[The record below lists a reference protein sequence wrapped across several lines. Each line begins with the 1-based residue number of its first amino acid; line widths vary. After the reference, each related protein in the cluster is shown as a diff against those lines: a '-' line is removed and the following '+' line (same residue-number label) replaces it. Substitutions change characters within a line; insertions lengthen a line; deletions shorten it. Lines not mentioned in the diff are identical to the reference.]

1 MMRRES
7 LFRGARCLTCGHRFD
22 ATPLTRQCP
31 KCGSAWLD
39 AIYALDEL
47 PADWQESVAQ
57 RPANL
62 WRYFELLPL
71 PGDFHP
77 LSLGEGWTPLT
88 PSTALAEKLALPNL
102 FIKDERQSTTGSFK
116 DRQASIAVNVLRAG
130 GIREIVLASTGNA
143 ATAYAA
149 YCARAGIKL
158 WVFLTSSVPPE
169 KMRELALYGAE
180 VIKVSGTY
188 DQAKEIAADFAAR
201 RGIYK
206 DGGAKSIPC
215 KESMKT
221 IALEIVEQ
229 LGWRAPDW
237 YIQAVSGGIGPLG
250 VSKGFRELY
259 ELGIID
265 HMPKLGIVQSEGC
278 SPMVRAWERGLD
290 EAEAVQPDSLIF
302 ILATGKPGFS
312 YTLLKRYLDERGG
325 AMIAVSDE
333 EAFRAMR
340 QVARSEG
347 ISMEPAAGV
356 AFAGLEKMRERGFIG
371 DDETV
376 IVNCSGH
383 SISAEKHALEDR
395 YIIAINADA
404 QPKEG
409 VTQALTQLDE
419 KITTI
424 VVIDDNMQDTRLIRR
439 LLQSYKDYRIFEA
452 YNGPEGIELVE
463 QHKPDLVILDL
474 TMPGMD
480 GFTVLENLK
489 EREETR
495 NIPIIVISAKSLSN
509 GEEVYL
515 RRYTDSIWQKG
526 NFSARELAQHVA
538 HILGDEVELPT
549 LPAPRRA
556 EALRSEGKIQE
567 FGKQEKP
574 IALVIEDNV
583 WEARLLHRLLES
595 RRHFIVQEAYTA
607 REALEFVREH
617 QPAVIILDF
626 NLPGNEGEA
635 LLERLRSDKR
645 LRNVPI
651 LVLAELESEPG
662 LAERLQD
669 KVNSI
674 WNKISLDRNL
684 FLDYVENLLL
694 S

>member
-1 MMRRES
+1 MRGKS
-7 LFRGARCLTCGHRFD
+7 LFKGARCLECGHSFE
-22 ATPLTRQCP
+22 ATPLTRTCP
-31 KCGSAWLD
+31 HCGSPWLD
-39 AIYALDEL
+39 AAYALEAL
-47 PADWQESVAQ
+47 PENWKEIVAK
-57 RPANL
+57 RSPDL
-62 WRYFELLPL
+62 WRYYELLPL
-71 PGDFHP
+71 PDDFHP

-88 PSTALAEKLALPNL
+88 PALALSRKLELPNL
-102 FIKDERQSTTGSFK
+102 WIKDERQSTTGSFK

-130 GIREIVLASTGNA
+130 GVGEIVLASTGNA

-188 DQAKEIAADFAAR
+188 DQAKEIAADFARR

-237 YIQAVSGGIGPLG
+237 YVQAVSGGIGPLG

-278 SPMVRAWERGLD
+278 APMVHAWERGLD
-290 EAEAVQPDSLIF
+290 EAEPVQPDSLIF

-312 YTLLKRYLDERGG
+312 YTLLKRYVDRHGG
-325 AMIAVSDE
+325 AMVAVSDE

-340 QVARSEG
+340 KVARSEG

-356 AFAGLEKMRERGFIG
+356 AFAGLERLRERGYIRE
-371 DDETV
+371 DETV
-376 IVNCSGH
+376 VVNCSGH
-383 SISAEKHALEDR
+383 SISAEKYALEDR
-395 YIIAINADA
+395 YIVSINADF

-409 VTQALTQLDE
+409 VAQALTQLDE

-439 LLQSYKDYRIFEA
+439 LLQSYKDYRILEA
-452 YNGPEGIELVE
+452 YNGREGIELVE
-463 QHKPDLVILDL
+463 QHHPDLVILDL

-480 GFTVLENLK
+480 GFSVLETLK
-489 EREETR
+489 ERRGTR
-495 NIPIIVISAKSLSN
+495 DIPIIIISAKNLGD
-509 GEEVYL
+509 GEETYL

-526 NFSARELAQHVA
+526 NFSARELAQHVT
-538 HILGDEVELPT
+538 HLLGDDIELPT
-549 LPAPRRA
+549 FPSPEDVRRHRKV
-556 EALRSEGKIQE
+556 ET

-574 IALVIEDNV
+574 IVLVIEDNV

-595 RRHFIVQEAYTA
+595 RHHFVVHEVYTA
-607 REALEFVREH
+607 REALTYVKEH
-617 QPAVIILDF
+617 VPAIIVLDF
-626 NLPGNEGEA
+626 DLPDENGEV
-635 LLERLRSDKR
+635 LIERLRQLKR

-651 LVLAELESEPG
+651 LVLAELERQPG
-662 LAERLQD
+662 LVERLQD
-669 KVNSI
+669 KVNSL
-674 WNKISLDRNL
+674 WNKISLDRNQ

>member
-1 MMRRES
+1 MSRKS
-7 LFRGARCLTCGHRFD
+7 LFIGARCLECGHRFE
-22 ATPLTRQCP
+22 ATPLTRSCP
-31 KCGSAWLD
+31 KCGSPWLD
-39 AIYALDEL
+39 AVYDLEAL
-47 PADWQESVAQ
+47 PADWKEEVAR
-57 RPANL
+57 RPADL
-62 WRYFELLPL
+62 WRYYELLPL
-71 PGDFHP
+71 PDDFHP
-77 LSLGEGWTPLT
+77 LTLGEGWTPLT
-88 PSTALAEKLALPNL
+88 HASALSHKLSLPNL
-102 FIKDERQSTTGSFK
+102 WIKDERQSTTGSFK

-130 GIREIVLASTGNA
+130 GIKEIVLASTGNA

-188 DQAKEIAADFAAR
+188 DQAKEIAADFAKR

-259 ELGIID
+259 EAGIID
-265 HMPKLGIVQSEGC
+265 RMPKLGIVQSEGC
-278 SPMVRAWERGLD
+278 APMVRAWEKGLE
-290 EAEAVQPDSLIF
+290 EAEPVQPDSLIY
-302 ILATGKPGFS
+302 ILATGRPGLS
-312 YTLLKRYLDERGG
+312 YTFLKHYVDRHGG
-325 AMIAVSDE
+325 AMVAVNDA

-356 AFAGLEKMRERGFIG
+356 AFAGLQKLRDRGYIAA
-371 DDETV
+371 DETV
-376 IVNCSGH
+376 VVNCSGH

-395 YIIAINADA
+395 YFVSINAA
-404 QPKEG
+404 LQPKEG

-419 KITTI
+419 KVTTI
-424 VVIDDNMQDTRLIRR
+424 VVIDDNPQDTRLIRR
-439 LLQSYKDYRIFEA
+439 LLQSYKDYRILEA
-452 YNGPEGIELVE
+452 YDGREGIELVE
-463 QHKPDLVILDL
+463 QHHPDLVILDL
-474 TMPGMD
+474 TMPEVD
-480 GFTVLENLK
+480 GFTVLETLK
-489 EREETR
+489 EREQTR
-495 NIPIIVISAKSLSN
+495 DIPIIVISAKSLTN

-515 RRYTDSIWQKG
+515 RRYTDSLWQKG
-526 NFSARELAQHVA
+526 NFSARELAQHVV
-538 HILGDEVELPT
+538 HLLGDEVDLP
-549 LPAPRRA
+549 PIPRR
-556 EALRSEGKIQE
+556 ETGPLYTGGKVRS
-567 FGKQEKP
+567 FGKTNKP
-574 IALVIEDNV
+574 RVLVVEDNV
-583 WEARLLHRLLES
+583 WEARLLHRILES
-595 RRHFIVQEAYTA
+595 RRHLTVHEAYTA
-607 REALEFVREH
+607 REALDYALRR
-617 QPAVIILDF
+617 PPSLIIVDYD
-626 NLPGNEGEA
+626 LPGGTGEG
-635 LLERLRSDKR
+635 LIRQLRENKR
-645 LRNVPI
+645 LRNIPI
-651 LVLAELESEPG
+651 IVLAELETEPG

-674 WNKISLDRNL
+674 WNKISLDRNQ